1 MPALRLFGRKWL
13 AASDDLVFPCLFEIV
28 FRIVWLGLISCVT
41 STYWSVTA
49 ECDEQ
54 AGLAVRI
61 YLAGTLVLI
70 SVNMVLLVLLVNRSA
85 QGCITEVQKRTLVAP
100 LLVVKILLIL
110 PETGLNV
117 FGTMW
122 AFCGTIE
129 CKSEDKISQTVIEAI
144 VLFNWVVFALI
155 IFGLAIV
162 FDPLGSAK
170 YKNGRDSND
179 NGPTESAIHRKVSKL
194 WFRRF
199 RWAFCCLR
207 KDEFGHEAFTQV
219 ASLLSALFRGTD
231 LVPSDIM
238 AGCVLLRVRQKRETR
253 EMRRIRMLNDDG
265 PRYSTDITRVFA
277 TSPAWMTIK
286 NARHFLR
293 FALAAYGWPMVCYMH
308 CCTGPYRLIPKMT
321 CCACFRRKPQIIIDD
336 NCCLCHVS
344 GVRYTSRIRSEDV
357 LHASFKNHVFELPFC
372 VLADHSTKSIVISIR
387 GSLSMRDVF
396 TDLVANAER
405 FEAPGMPPESSAHR
419 GMVAGVDCMLK
430 RLREG
435 NMLERI
441 CNMYPE
447 YTLVLTGHSL
457 GAGVAILLAAKLRS
471 RFPDLRVYAFATP
484 AGLLS
489 REAARYTE
497 GYAFTIGVGDDF
509 VMRLGVDSIENLR
522 TSVIETIRACKLPKW
537 RIMLNGFGYALFG
550 VPSRDLETTWHDVT
564 EITKKAGQSP
574 LLNERPIQTVT
585 AAVNAPL
592 SFDFMLF
599 LNGRLFQENGVLS
612 SEISKRRFA
621 KTRLFTGGRILH
633 IVRRKKT
640 ELEKKTNTGGPTFE
654 MRWATAEDFM
664 ELKVMPRMLLDHLP
678 DNVFRTLTRIL
689 EEQKTHNGSMLSLQE
704 I

>member
-13 AASDDLVFPCLFEIV
+13 AASDDLVFPCVFEIV

-61 YLAGTLVLI
+61 YLVGTLALI
-70 SVNMVLLVLLVNRSA
+70 SINIVLLVLLVNRSA
-85 QGCITEVQKRTLVAP
+85 QGSITEVQKRRWVAP

-129 CKSEDKISQTVIEAI
+129 CKSEDKITRTVIEAI

-308 CCTGPYRLIPKMT
+308 CCTGPYRLVPKMT

-405 FEAPGMPPESSAHR
+405 FDAPGMPPDSSAHR
-419 GMVAGVDCMLK
+419 GMVAGVDCLLK

-441 CNMYPE
+441 FNTYPE

-457 GAGVAILLAAKLRS
+457 GAGVSILLAAKLRS

-497 GYAFTIGVGDDF
+497 SYAFTIGVGDDF

-564 EITKKAGQSP
+564 EITKKAAGQSP
-574 LLNERPIQTVT
+574 LLGERPIQTVAT
-585 AAVNAPL
+585 AEGGL
-592 SFDFMLF
+592 
-599 LNGRLFQENGVLS
+599 LS

-621 KTRLFTGGRILH
+621 KTRLYTGGRILH

-654 MRWATAEDFM
+654 MRWATAEDFT

-678 DNVFRTLTRIL
+678 DNVFRTLTKIL

>member
-13 AASDDLVFPCLFEIV
+13 AASDDLVFPCVFEIV

-61 YLAGTLVLI
+61 YLVGTLALI
-70 SVNMVLLVLLVNRSA
+70 SINIVLLVLLVNRSA
-85 QGCITEVQKRTLVAP
+85 QGSITEVQKRRWVAP
-100 LLVVKILLIL
+100 LLFRIH
-110 PETGLNV
+110 
-117 FGTMW
+117 
-122 AFCGTIE
+122 
-129 CKSEDKISQTVIEAI
+129 QTVFFIGKWLWVRVSKDKSIMKDVLIYSIFSI

-308 CCTGPYRLIPKMT
+308 CCTGPYRLVPKMT

-405 FEAPGMPPESSAHR
+405 FDAPGMPPDSSAHR
-419 GMVAGVDCMLK
+419 GMVAGVDCLLK

-441 CNMYPE
+441 FNTYPE

-457 GAGVAILLAAKLRS
+457 GAGVSILLAAKLRS

-497 GYAFTIGVGDDF
+497 SYAFTIGVGDDF

-564 EITKKAGQSP
+564 EITKKAAGQSP
-574 LLNERPIQTVT
+574 LLGERPIQTVAT
-585 AAVNAPL
+585 AEGGL
-592 SFDFMLF
+592 
-599 LNGRLFQENGVLS
+599 LS

-621 KTRLFTGGRILH
+621 KTRLYTGGRILH

-654 MRWATAEDFM
+654 MRWATAEDFT

-678 DNVFRTLTRIL
+678 DNVFRTLTKIL